1 MRWKVFPLTILAIAA
16 SGLLSNRW
24 AAGAASPAHEVRIA
38 ASQFAFSPDLIA
50 VVAGEPVRLVIHS
63 DDAVH
68 GFAIGELHID
78 VRIPRGGEPVTID
91 FIAPPPGR
99 YEVTC
104 SEFCGRGHVA
114 MKAALISTAPVRT
127 RAEGLEEWEF

>member
-1 MRWKVFPLTILAIAA
+1 MRWTVLPLSILAVAA
-16 SGLLSNRW
+16 TGSLLNPR
-24 AAGAASPAHEVRIA
+24 AGAAAPPTHEVRVA
-38 ASQFAFSPDLIA
+38 ASQFAFTPELIA

-68 GFAIGELHID
+68 GFAIRELHID
-78 VRIPRGGEPVTID
+78 VRIPRGGEPVTVD

-104 SEFCGRGHVA
+104 SEFCGKGHVG
-114 MKAALISTAPVRT
+114 MKAAIVSTAPVQTGANR
-127 RAEGLEEWEF
+127 LEEWEF